1 MVNARKIDK
10 YKRILGY
17 QSYFSNCDN
26 KIWIFWSS
34 DYVIE
39 ILEDREQ
46 YVLLPISNSV
56 GTQPFYISAVY
67 AKCDE
72 TLRCRLWEEIR
83 DVASWLMVHVGV
95 VGDFNVVLC
104 EEEKKGGRPFRVED
118 SLDFMAC
125 LSHCGLQDA
134 RYCGS
139 QFTWSDNRDP
149 PNTIWERLDWLK
161 LKKVCSTLSA
171 WSRQAFGDIYEEPK
185 MLKSLIRSL
194 DEAVI
199 SDPSPECRM
208 HLSKARAEFTRFL
221 KLQDSILRQKEKV
234 KWLTEGDDNTTF
246 FHVVIKDRKKKLNI
260 QRIRDDNDNL
270 MEGMKGVVGTTIR
283 FFQQLFGAEITI
295 EDLTMLDMVKR
306 TVTKEDNAFSH

>member
-17 QSYFSNCDN
+17 QSCFSNCDN

>member
-1 MVNARKIDK
+1 MVNARKIDR

-17 QSYFSNCDN
+17 QSCFSNCAN

-46 YVLLPISNSV
+46 HVLLRISNSV

-72 TLRCRLWEEIR
+72 TLRCRLWEEFR
-83 DVASWLMVHVGV
+83 DVASWVNGPWGV
-95 VGDFNVVLC
+95 VGDFNVVSC

-118 SLDFMAC
+118 NLDFLAC
-125 LSHCGLQDA
+125 LSHCRLQDA
-134 RYCGS
+134 GYCGS

-149 PNTIWERLDWLK
+149 PNTIWERQD
-161 LKKVCSTLSA
+161 
-171 WSRQAFGDIYEEPK
+171 FGDIYEEPK
-185 MLKSLIRSL
+185 RLEALIRSL
-194 DEAVI
+194 EEAMI
-199 SDPSPECRM
+199 SDLSPECRM
-208 HLSKARAEFTRFL
+208 NLSKARAEFTRFL
-221 KLQDSILRQKEKV
+221 KLQDSILRQKARV
-234 KWLTEGDDNTTF
+234 KWLIEGDDNTSF
-246 FHVVIKDRKKKLNI
+246 FHVIIKDRRKKLNI

-270 MEGMKGVVGTTIR
+270 MEGTKDVAGVAVR

-295 EDLTMLDMVKR
+295 EDLTVLDVVKR
-306 TVTKEDNAFSH
+306 TVTEEDNAFLTEIPTI